1 LLGLIFSSSVTSSQT
16 PEVPMISRYQ
26 SISVFKV
33 EQNAGMEG
41 NNIRIRDI
49 YTMPHTV
56 LIADDSELI
65 RNAIRRI

>member
-1 LLGLIFSSSVTSSQT
+1 
-16 PEVPMISRYQ
+16 MISRYQ

-65 RNAIRRI
+65 RNAVRRI